1 MSEGADSQFGKY
13 ELLDRIAAGGMAEI
27 FKARYSPAQGVTK
40 QVVIKKILPHYAAN
54 RSFIQMF
61 TNEARI
67 AMGLSHG
74 NIAQVFDFGEIDG
87 DYFIAMELVD
97 GQPLS
102 KVLKRAKAL
111 GIPSLP
117 AEFAIFITLE
127 ALKGL
132 HYAHTRNDE
141 SGKPMKIVHR
151 DVSPQNVLVSYEG
164 QIKLVDFGIA
174 RARNAGP
181 EETAAGA
188 VKGKYAYFA
197 PEQARAKELD
207 ARSDVFAAGIVLY
220 ELLTGVLPFQGRM
233 MDVLSRLVRG
243 QFAPPREVNPE
254 LSEELQR
261 VVLKA
266 MAQEKGDRYQSAEAF
281 EHELSGILA
290 ASYPSFTPARLSRFL
305 QLLFE
310 EELVKAGRPV
320 LLPREFV
327 EEAQRWKKAPSV
339 PDEETLTDEPA
350 PTRDERRR
358 GGDEQPP
365 TRPFVESTA
374 EPGARRPRRGHRGRF
389 PWVRAG
395 LLFAT
400 SVILGVVGVLVFQKL
415 TRATLE
421 ITSVP
426 PGAAVRLDG
435 RLLATRTPVVVGGLE
450 AGRLY
455 KVEVAA
461 AGFKPWGNDVPL
473 KGGQTV
479 LVDARLLALPPPP
492 APAPAELAPPPRRAP
507 PPAPTEVSWPLER
520 FELDVA
526 AHRVDLSTAQGALQL
541 QLDPRGTYRAS
552 LSRGPTFGWGYFVV
566 NDAGATPGPLGDAPL
581 QIKGA
586 SKLFVFRVSGAAL
599 GSAKEET
606 RLRQLTVQA
615 PKQRKPTT
623 APVPLALALAP
634 SARVRLNGLDPSA
647 TYELTVKQSEPKARV
662 RPTGAPITTVLM
674 GHPRDGLVVVPVDTP
689 QRITDA
695 AQVWFTIL
703 DDASDVQEGRLTI
716 ELHEVKAQPKKPK
729 RRHK

>member
-27 FKARYSPAQGVTK
+27 FRARYSPAQGVTK
-40 QVVIKKILPHYAAN
+40 SVVIKKILPHYAAN

-87 DYFIAMELVD
+87 DYFIAMEFVD

-102 KVLKRAKAL
+102 RVLKRAKAL
-111 GIPSLP
+111 GIPALP
-117 AEFAIFITLE
+117 PEFAIFITLE

-181 EETAAGA
+181 EETSAGA

-220 ELLTGVLPFQGRM
+220 ELLTGALPFQGRM

-243 QFAPPREVNPE
+243 QFPPPREVNPE
-254 LSEELQR
+254 LSEELER

-281 EHELSGILA
+281 EHELSRLLA

-310 EELVKAGRPV
+310 EELVKEGRPV

-327 EEAQRWKKAPSV
+327 EEAQRWKKAPAI
-339 PDEETLTDEPA
+339 PDEETLPYEAA
-350 PTRDERRR
+350 PTRDDR
-358 GGDEQPP
+358 GRGPGELPP
-365 TRPFVESTA
+365 TKPFVQSTS
-374 EPGARRPRRGHRGRF
+374 EPGKKRQRPRAGF
-389 PWVRAG
+389 PWVRAA
-395 LLFAT
+395 LLFVT

-421 ITSVP
+421 ITSAP
-426 PGAAVRLDG
+426 PGATVMLDG
-435 RLLATRTPVVVGGLE
+435 RLLGTRTPVVVGGLE

-461 AGFKPWGNDVPL
+461 AGFKPWSNDVPL
-473 KGGQTV
+473 KGGQTL
-479 LVDARLLALPPPP
+479 LVDARLQALPPPP
-492 APAPAELAPPPRRAP
+492 PPEPKPPEPAPAPPKPAP
-507 PPAPTEVSWPLER
+507 PPAPTEVSWPVER

-526 AHRVDLSTAQGALQL
+526 ANRIDLSKAQGALQL

-566 NDAGATPGPLGDAPL
+566 NDAGAAPGPLGDAPL

-586 SKLFVFRVSGAAL
+586 SKLFVFRFSGAAL
-599 GSAKEET
+599 GSPKEET
-606 RLRQLTVQA
+606 RLRQLSVQA
-615 PKQRKPTT
+615 PKQKKPTT
-623 APVPLALALAP
+623 AAVPLALALEP

-647 TYELTVKQSEPKARV
+647 SYELTVKQSEPKARV

-674 GHPRDGLVVVPVDTP
+674 GHPKDGLVVVPVDTP
-689 QRITDA
+689 QRIKDA
-695 AQVWFTIL
+695 SQVWFTIL

-716 ELHEVKAQPKKPK
+716 EVRVLREPKKTRK
-729 RRHK
+729 HHR